1 MHSLISAAVTEAG
14 ASYFNSNDISSE
26 GLVRVSGYLL
36 LVRFVYV
43 NSQGELPQHIKTWSL
58 HINCIHMLTPLSI
71 GVLYYVSCLMLS
83 CNNACLLFSPSCKTG
98 SIHAMYV
105 LF

>member
-36 LVRFVYV
+36 LVRFV
-43 NSQGELPQHIKTWSL
+43 
-58 HINCIHMLTPLSI
+58 
-71 GVLYYVSCLMLS
+71 
-83 CNNACLLFSPSCKTG
+83 
-98 SIHAMYV
+98 
-105 LF
+105 